1 MLQTTLRCYINKK
14 VILVN
19 KKLTQ
24 CILLS
29 SGAVWRIHEI
39 EEDPVI
45 KKRIAALAV
54 AVVAAVALSSCTVG
68 GSPAQKPEEGVVTLK
83 FLTFETPNLDAA
95 YWDKTIERTQAL
107 VSGVKIEK
115 LVAPTSDR
123 DSYARQLD
131 STGALPD
138 IMVGVNPTGL
148 AEAGKLAE
156 FTQEELSNWIDPTAN
171 GFDGKTYQLP
181 TNTQTIP
188 NIYYSKAAFDK
199 AGIKETPKT
208 WAEFLAVNEKLKTA
222 GIQPLVVNGGG
233 ADTWAN
239 IYVLAAL
246 VGSDVYAKNP
256 DFLAQLAAGKVDF
269 SDPVFAGAVNKFK
282 TLIDKGYISP
292 STLSKTY
299 SEGQEAFLA
308 GEGAMYPMGSWFTV
322 APNAE
327 QQKGLGVFPWPT
339 DDGSLAVAALTGGG
353 LSVSAS
359 APNVDKAKEWALA
372 WSQVKENLDG
382 GVTTDGLFIALK
394 DFKAP
399 AGTTPL
405 YDEALK
411 IYQDAVANGTVTTV
425 FSNEGGIPALPNG
438 LQAEINGAITD
449 LVNGKIDAKAFIA
462 QLNTKHKELMK

>member
-1 MLQTTLRCYINKK
+1 VLKK
-14 VILVN
+14 
-19 KKLTQ
+19 KF
-24 CILLS
+24 
-29 SGAVWRIHEI
+29 
-39 EEDPVI
+39 
-45 KKRIAALAV
+45 AALAV

-68 GSPAQKPEEGVVTLK
+68 GTSADKPAEGDVTLK

-107 VSGVKIEK
+107 VKGVKIER

-123 DSYARQLD
+123 DSYVRQLD

-148 AEAGKLAE
+148 AEAGKLAD
-156 FTQEELSNWIDPTAN
+156 FSADELKNWIDPTAN
-171 GFDGKTYQLP
+171 SFDGKVFQLP

-188 NIYYSKAAFDK
+188 NIYYSKAAFEK
-199 AGIKETPKT
+199 AGIKDTPKT
-208 WAEFLAVNEKLKTA
+208 WADFLDANEKLKAA

-239 IYVLAAL
+239 IYVLAGL

-256 DFLAQLAAGKVDF
+256 EFLAQLAEGKTDF
-269 SDPVFAGAVNKFK
+269 SSPEFAGAVDKFK
-282 TLIDKGYISP
+282 LLIDKGYISP

-299 SEGQEAFLA
+299 PEGQEAFLA

-339 DDGSLAVAALTGGG
+339 DDGSLVVSAFTGGG
-353 LSVSAS
+353 LSVSSS
-359 APNVDKAKEWALA
+359 APDVAKAKEWALA
-372 WSQVKENLDG
+372 WSQVKENLEG

-394 DFKAP
+394 DFSVP
-399 AGTTPL
+399 EGTTPL
-405 YDEALK
+405 YDEALA
-411 IYQDAVANGTVTTV
+411 IYEDAVDNGTITSV
-425 FSNEGGIPALPNG
+425 FSNEGGTPALPNG
-438 LQAEINGAITD
+438 LLAEINASITD
-449 LVNGKIDAKAFIA
+449 LVNGKLDAKGFIDR
-462 QLNTKHKELMK
+462 LNTKHAELLN